1 MNEGSVSSSA
11 PDQTLRPLQKRR
23 RLMAALTAC
32 TAWACIMGFQAA
44 EAASENTK
52 GAATKNVA
60 PRLLVVGDSLSAEYG
75 LPRNSGWVKLLGDRL
90 ARNRFNYTVVN
101 ASISGETTVGG
112 MTRLGALLKQHRPS
126 IVIIEL
132 GGNDGLRGLD
142 PAVTESNLENMIKA
156 AKSANAQVLLIGM
169 RLPPNYG
176 RAYTSRF
183 EAMFPRLA
191 KRHGTAV
198 LEFFM
203 EGFAENSALFQP
215 DRIHPNAKAQERMLD
230 NVWPKLLPVLKR

>member
-1 MNEGSVSSSA
+1 
-11 PDQTLRPLQKRR
+11 
-23 RLMAALTAC
+23 
-32 TAWACIMGFQAA
+32 MGIPQAGVA
-44 EAASENTK
+44 GENTK
-52 GAATKNVA
+52 GAAVNKAA

-142 PAVTESNLENMIKA
+142 PSVTESNLDNMIKA
-156 AKSANAQVLLIGM
+156 AKSADARVLLIGM

-183 EAMFPRLA
+183 EAIFARLA
-191 KRHGTAV
+191 KRHDTAV

-203 EGFAENSALFQP
+203 EGFAENTALFQP
-215 DRIHPNAKAQERMLD
+215 DRIHPNVKAQDRMLD
-230 NVWPKLLPVLKR
+230 NVWPKLVPLLKR